1 VEFMAV
7 AEVLGLQ
14 MALLLLEELVEVAM
28 DRIMEVQMQEQ
39 QVLALV
45 AVEQPALSTVVI
57 LVVQVGLV

>member
-1 VEFMAV
+1 
-7 AEVLGLQ
+7 